1 LKLLVAT
8 DGSENA
14 LRAVAYAAALIGR
27 LREGGSLTLISVHD
41 DVALR
46 HARRFVGKQVVE
58 EYLREL
64 SEQDIAAA
72 KQLLDGSGLAYE
84 TILRTGQVATEIAH
98 TAETGGFD
106 MVVLGSKGRTGLKD
120 LLLGS
125 VARRVSEIART
136 AVLLVK

>member
-1 LKLLVAT
+1 MKLLVGT

-14 LRAVAYAAALIGR
+14 LRAVAYAASLIGR
-27 LREGGSLTLISVHD
+27 LREGGTISLISVHD

-46 HARRFVGKQVVE
+46 HARRFVGNQVVD

-64 SEQDIAAA
+64 SEQDLAGARE
-72 KQLLDGSGLAYE
+72 LLAGSGIE
-84 TILRTGQVATEIAH
+84 HDVIVRTGHVASEIAE
-98 TAETGGFD
+98 TADNGGYD
-106 MVVLGSKGRTGLKD
+106 MLVLGSKGRTGVQD